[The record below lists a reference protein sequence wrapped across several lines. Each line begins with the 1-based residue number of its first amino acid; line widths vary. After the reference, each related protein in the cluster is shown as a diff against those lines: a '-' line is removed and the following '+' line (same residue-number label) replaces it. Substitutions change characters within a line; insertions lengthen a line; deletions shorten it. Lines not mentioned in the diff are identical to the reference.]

1 MFDNNEKNGFFA
13 GSDELDLGSNSGGDF
28 DFSVFDGDI
37 GDVFGDTKTTPTPE
51 EAPGQGQTEMSVPQ
65 TGTDNAT
72 VASVTETTAEKLEET
87 KNEETVIQ
95 QPAAEVQPK
104 PEATGNTAGSVP
116 QNLFDAAIAQAEEK
130 EAKAAASGLIEKLPI
145 FSYGSTK
152 EEIVDTS
159 KTFDQLRNEKSE
171 DFPELD
177 DGTSV
182 TWKMV
187 YGTITKTVSTPKKT
201 TIASLKTQIE
211 KSKEFLDSLK
221 KAQGDIECK
230 VTPTIKAKNKGTAA
244 SYKGVCT
251 SIEEAKAC
259 GKTISFVP
267 SDDGKVYEV
276 RMNKIGTF
284 IAEAGNVSTLKKVR
298 AGFIP
303 ALPKIPYEI
312 LSEIIAFFKAN
323 ITEASELEAMAV
335 IYWSVKESQYY
346 IHVPEQLVSKTRVR
360 ASLPDINEDEFVLV
374 MEVHSHN
381 TMPAVFSPIDDDDE
395 KVTRLYTVIGKL
407 NKVFP
412 DVTTR
417 ISVGGKYIPI
427 EPAQVFESITGNY
440 PVKWDEAVETKKL
453 PLKGALV

>member
-13 GSDELDLGSNSGGDF
+13 GSDELDLGNSSGGDF

-37 GDVFGDTKTTPTPE
+37 GSVFGDSEITDAPVQNKTEAASMTDANAVITPT
-51 EAPGQGQTEMSVPQ
+51 A
-65 TGTDNAT
+65 N
-72 VASVTETTAEKLEET
+72 TTAKKVEET
-87 KNEETVIQ
+87 KNEETVIRQ
-95 QPAAEVQPK
+95 SAGEAQPK
-104 PEATGNTAGSVP
+104 AEIAGGNAGAEP

-145 FSYGSTK
+145 FAYGSAK

-159 KTFDQLRNEKSE
+159 KTFEQLRNEKSE

-201 TIASLKTQIE
+201 TIASLKSQIE

-221 KAQGDIECK
+221 KAKGEVECK
-230 VTPTIKAKNKGTAA
+230 VTPTVTAKKKGTAS
-244 SYKGVCT
+244 SYKGVCA
-251 SIEEAKAC
+251 SIEEARAS
-259 GKTISFVP
+259 GKTISFIP

-323 ITEASELEAMAV
+323 VTETSKLEAMAV
-335 IYWSVKESQYY
+335 IYWSIPESRYY
-346 IHVPEQLVSKTRVR
+346 IHVPKQTVSKTRIR

-381 TMPAVFSPIDDDDE
+381 IMPAVFSQTDDEDE
-395 KVTRLYTVIGKL
+395 KVTRVYTVIGKL
-407 NKVFP
+407 DKVFP

-427 EPAQVFESITGNY
+427 DSAQVFEGIAGTY
-440 PVKWDEAVETKKL
+440 PDKWNDAVEAKNT
-453 PLKGALV
+453 PAKGVLV

>member
-13 GSDELDLGSNSGGDF
+13 GSDELDLGNSSGGDF

-37 GDVFGDTKTTPTPE
+37 GSVFGDSETADAPVQNKTEDAAMTDANTVVTPT
-51 EAPGQGQTEMSVPQ
+51 A
-65 TGTDNAT
+65 N
-72 VASVTETTAEKLEET
+72 TTAEKVEET

-95 QPAAEVQPK
+95 QSATEVQPK
-104 PEATGNTAGSVP
+104 AEIAGGSAGTEP

-130 EAKAAASGLIEKLPI
+130 EAKAAANGLIDKLPI

-201 TIASLKTQIE
+201 TIASLKTEIE
-211 KSKEFLDSLK
+211 KSKEFLVSLK
-221 KAQGDIECK
+221 KAKGDVECK
-230 VTPTIKAKNKGTAA
+230 VTPSIKAKNKGTVS
-244 SYKGVCT
+244 SYKGVCA
-251 SIEEAKAC
+251 SIEDAKAC

-323 ITEASELEAMAV
+323 MTEGSELEAMAV
-335 IYWSVKESQYY
+335 IYWSVKESKYY
-346 IHVPEQLVSKTRVR
+346 IHVPEQLVSKTRIR

-381 TMPAVFSPIDDDDE
+381 TMPAVFSPIDDNDE
-395 KVTRLYTVIGKL
+395 KVTRLYTVIGML

-417 ISVGGKYIPI
+417 ISVGGKYVPI
-427 EPAQVFESITGNY
+427 EPSQVFESITGKY
-440 PVKWDEAVETKKL
+440 PVKWDEAVETNKL
-453 PLKGALV
+453 LLKGVLV